1 MSEKG
6 SKLNT
11 FKQEYIGKVYGW
23 LECIDIVYENDTYKA
38 ICKCKCGNT
47 KSISLR
53 SLKDGRTKSCG
64 CFKKS
69 KEFSESQRQY
79 ILDRPEIIE
88 RGISGTKRWCKEHP
102 ELKKASGEKYSEWC
116 KNNPDKVR
124 EKEERHKRWFIE
136 HHEEFEQQT
145 ENQRQYYR
153 DHPEARKEISE
164 RQKKYYAEHHEAI
177 NKMSHRMVKWHS
189 ENKEF
194 FKNRLKKFHSEH
206 PEVGINNGKK
216 YHIWAKNNPDKIAE
230 RSRKLKETLRKNPD
244 IVRNNA
250 LHYSELCKRKR
261 INVDYTELLK
271 IIHPSHIEDLL
282 NGNIKA
288 GDKILTKCPIC
299 GKYSLHSFN
308 GTFSVVSGN
317 LKAGRGRLCDDCEF
331 TYSTSK
337 PEQKIYE
344 YVTTIYSG
352 ECIRN
357 SRDIISPL
365 ELDLYYPEKKIAIEY
380 NGDYWHSEEFKDKD
394 YHYNKFKMCNNLGIT
409 LVSIFESEW
418 NSRSQEIKEY
428 LKDLFNG
435 KENSLSFINNETMN
449 NNYPLPYNV
458 YVVSNS
464 REEHFYM
471 FKESKVYTCGFTKLS
486 NSYEEKE
493 R

>member
-6 SKLNT
+6 AKLNA

-23 LECIDIVYENDTYKA
+23 LECIDVVYENYSYKA
-38 ICKCKCGNT
+38 ICKCRCGNI

-53 SLKDGRTKSCG
+53 SLKDGHTKSCG

-88 RGISGTKRWCKEHP
+88 RSISGTRRWCKEHP
-102 ELKKASGEKYSEWC
+102 EAAKQRSLKVSEWYR
-116 KNNPDKVR
+116 NNTDKVR
-124 EKEERHKRWFIE
+124 EKEERHKRWFVE
-136 HHEEFEQQT
+136 HRDEFEQQT

-164 RQKKYYAEHHEAI
+164 RQKKYYAEHPEAREQ
-177 NKMSHRMVKWHS
+177 MSRRSIKWHV

-194 FKNRLKKFHSEH
+194 FKSILKKFHMEH
-206 PEVGINNGKK
+206 PEFSANKGKK
-216 YHIWAKNNPDKIAE
+216 FHIWAKHNPDKIAE
-230 RSRKLKETLRKNPD
+230 RARKRKETLNKNPE

-250 LHYSELCKRKR
+250 KRYSELCKRKR
-261 INVDYTELLK
+261 INADYTKLLE
-271 IIHPSHIEDLL
+271 IIHPSHVEDLL
-282 NGNIKA
+282 SGNIKA

-299 GKYSLHSFN
+299 GKYAPHSFN
-308 GTFSVVSGN
+308 DLFVIKTGN
-317 LKAGRGRLCDDCEF
+317 LKIGRGRLCDDCEF
-331 TYSTSK
+331 TYNVSK
-337 PEQKIYE
+337 PEKEIYE
-344 YVTTIYSG
+344 YVSTIYKG

-365 ELDLYYPEKKIAIEY
+365 ELDLYYPEKKIAVEY

-394 YHYNKFKMCNNLGIT
+394 YHYNKFKMCYDLGIT

-418 NSRSQEIKEY
+418 NSHGQEIKEY
-428 LKDLFNG
+428 LKDLFDD
-435 KENSLSFINNETMN
+435 KENKLSFINNETMN
-449 NNYPLPYNV
+449 NNYPLPYSVNII
-458 YVVSNS
+458 SLS
-464 REEHFYM
+464 HEEHFYM
-471 FKESKVYTCGFTKLS
+471 FKENKVYTCGFTKLS

-493 R
+493 C